1 MLENMQYIDIL
12 IIKNHAITALGYS
25 QNLPSGQDYLSGS
38 LVSCLLVQLLTG
50 AATGGAGNGD
60 SSDDRL
66 SADKFDSVLS
76 CI

>member
-1 MLENMQYIDIL
+1 M
-12 IIKNHAITALGYS
+12 
-25 QNLPSGQDYLSGS
+25 
-38 LVSCLLVQLLTG
+38 VQLLTG

-76 CI
+76 CIYSRIKSRIKLG